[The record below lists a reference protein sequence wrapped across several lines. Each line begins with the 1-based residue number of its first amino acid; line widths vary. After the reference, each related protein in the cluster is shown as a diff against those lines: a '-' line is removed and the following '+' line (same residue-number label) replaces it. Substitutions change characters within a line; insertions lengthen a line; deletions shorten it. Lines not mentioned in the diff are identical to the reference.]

1 MSNRDDLQVGGYFF
15 GSYEDA
21 TLAKRE
27 MKNAQYLNERVDSM
41 NGKQILAI
49 YDKMLDEKMFK
60 TPVGWEYLKYLK
72 DRLQEEGVS
81 EDLIRPIP
89 LYATF
94 ATSSKDDNE
103 YSHIAKMHVKN
114 KKAMIPKLKG
124 KLRTSVWINI
134 ILVILVIIMFII
146 TLDSS
151 NPNIL
156 NYKEAVLNE
165 YASWEQELTQRENA
179 VKEKENALNNQ

>member
-1 MSNRDDLQVGGYFF
+1 MANRDDLQVGGYFF

-41 NGKQILAI
+41 SGKQVLAI

-60 TPVGWEYLKYLK
+60 TPVGWEYLKFLRG
-72 DRLQEEGVS
+72 RLVEEGV
-81 EDLIRPIP
+81 EEELIRPIP
-89 LYATF
+89 IYATF
-94 ATSSKDDNE
+94 STTNKDNND

-114 KKAMIPKLKG
+114 RKAMIPELKG

-134 ILVILVIIMFII
+134 FLVLLVIILFVI
-146 TLDSS
+146 TFNSS

-156 NYKEAVLNE
+156 NYKQAVIDE
-165 YASWEQELTQRENA
+165 YASWEQELTERENA
-179 VKEKENALNNQ
+179 VKEKENSLKGY